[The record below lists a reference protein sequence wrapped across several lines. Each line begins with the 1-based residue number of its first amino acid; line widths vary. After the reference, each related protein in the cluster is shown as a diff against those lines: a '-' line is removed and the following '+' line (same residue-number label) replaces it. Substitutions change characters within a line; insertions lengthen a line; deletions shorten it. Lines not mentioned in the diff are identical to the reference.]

1 MGVFFSNFSCD
12 TSGLFFSVKLC
23 VFSVKLRVIAPDALV
38 ITQRATKEAQRHT
51 DFLAKHSHE
60 KLLSLLY
67 LFHIPTFPHSFI
79 GLKPRVIQFHC
90 FFQVNG
96 AGVGVDFCG

>member
-38 ITQRATKEAQRHT
+38 ITQRATKETQRHT

-67 LFHIPTFPHSFI
+67 LFHIPTFIHWFETSGDTIPLFFSGEWGWRGRRFLW
-79 GLKPRVIQFHC
+79 LK
-90 FFQVNG
+90 
-96 AGVGVDFCG
+96 